1 MDMRL
6 ASERSNWQHYN
17 TSIKRRDFTSEENF
31 IGALNVSLKINTMEF
46 MNLTTKRKGNHKIK
60 RKHNGVMA

>member
-6 ASERSNWQHYN
+6 ASEGSNRQHYN
-17 TSIKRRDFTSEENF
+17 TSIKRRDITSEENF

-46 MNLTTKRKGNHKIK
+46 MMLITKREGNYK
-60 RKHNGVMA
+60 R